1 MIRTTRLLLLVVL
14 FLSPT
19 AFAQDL
25 GPWPPEKANQ
35 WYEKTGWLV
44 GANYGPANAINQLE
58 MWQPDTF
65 DLRQIDKELAWA
77 ESLGFNSMRVFL
89 HHLLWEQDSKGFLER
104 MDKFLEVADRHR
116 IGVMFVLFDAV
127 WDPNP
132 ELGPQREPR
141 KHLHNSGWVQS
152 PGHKI
157 LRDRSKHDSL
167 KPYVVGVVGRF
178 KDDRRVH
185 VWDLFNEPDNINR
198 PAYIGAEPNNKME
211 LSTELLKKTFQWA
224 REAGPT
230 QPLTAGVW
238 IGQWPDPAKLS
249 MIEKLSL
256 EQSDVISFHSYD
268 NLDKLKQCVNNLK
281 RYDRPILCT
290 EYMARPNGSTFDPHL
305 GWMKENKVSAYNW
318 GFVQGKTQT
327 IYPWDSWTKEYKAEP
342 PVWFH
347 DIFRTDGTPYRP
359 EEVEYIR
366 KVTGK
371 AK

>member
-1 MIRTTRLLLLVVL
+1 MSRTLRLASLLLLIVVSL
-14 FLSPT
+14 
-19 AFAQDL
+19 ARAQDL
-25 GPWPPEKANQ
+25 GPWPPEKANA

-58 MWQPDTF
+58 MWQAETF
-65 DLRQIDKELAWA
+65 DLKQIDKELGWA
-77 ESLGFNSMRVFL
+77 ESLGFNSIRVFL
-89 HHLLWEQDSKGFLER
+89 HDKLWEQDSKGFLER
-104 MDKFLEVADRHR
+104 MDKFLEVADRHKV
-116 IGVMFVLFDAV
+116 GVMFVLFDAV

-132 ELGPQREPR
+132 ELGPQRQPR
-141 KHLHNSGWVQS
+141 AHLHNSGWVQS

-178 KDDRRVH
+178 KDDKRVQ
-185 VWDLFNEPDNINR
+185 VWDLFNEPDNVNR
-198 PAYIGAEPNNKME
+198 PAYIGYEPNNKMQ
-211 LSTELLKKTFQWA
+211 LSTDLLRKTFQWA
-224 REAGPT
+224 REAGAT

-238 IGQWPDPAKLS
+238 IGQWPDHEKLT

-268 NLDKLKQCVNNLK
+268 NLDKLKQCVTNLK
-281 RYDRPILCT
+281 RYNRPILCT

-305 GWMKENKVSAYNW
+305 GWMKENKVAAYNW

-327 IYPWDSWTKEYKAEP
+327 IYPWDSWTRPYNAEP

-347 DIFRTDGTPYRP
+347 DIFRTDGTPYRQ
-359 EEVEYIR
+359 EEVDYI
-366 KVTGK
+366 KKTTGK
-371 AK
+371 K

>member
-1 MIRTTRLLLLVVL
+1 MIRTPRFLLLVVL
-14 FLSPT
+14 LLSPA

-25 GPWPPEKANQ
+25 APWPPDKANQ

-58 MWQPDTF
+58 MWQADTF
-65 DLRQIDKELAWA
+65 DLKQIDKELAWA
-77 ESLGFNSMRVFL
+77 ESLGFNSIRVFL
-89 HHLLWEQDSKGFLER
+89 HHLLWEQDSKGFLDR
-104 MDKFLEVADRHR
+104 LDKFLEVADRHK

-141 KHLHNSGWVQS
+141 HHLHNSGWVQS

-178 KDDRRVH
+178 KDDKRIH

-198 PAYIGAEPNNKME
+198 PAYIGYEPNNKME

-224 REAGPT
+224 REAGAT

-256 EQSDVISFHSYD
+256 EQSDVITFHSYD
-268 NLDKLKQCVNNLK
+268 KLDTLKQCVENLK
-281 RYDRPILCT
+281 RYNRPILCT

-305 GWMKENKVSAYNW
+305 GWMKEAKVAAYNW

-327 IYPWDSWTKEYKAEP
+327 IYPWDSWTKEYRAEP

-347 DIFRTDGTPYRP
+347 DIFRTDGTPYRQ
-359 EEVEYIR
+359 EEVDYIR

-371 AK
+371 K